1 MEDLLTGEKRKYF
14 DPRLYINTLS
24 GFLLAFIKMIES
36 AAAAA
41 GLILVLHRAR
51 LGALSLQELL
61 APLQQLSN
69 LVPAVDLSWLP
80 LIPLRYQL
88 AITFVI
94 LVLTILDGVG
104 LLLIRT
110 GASGGG
116 LVRFVHTVL
125 WIGHILMIIGVIFWT
140 VRVAGG
146 FGSAGRALRGQSSD
160 AAAAFG
166 LLGMSTY
173 LYGIAAVLG
182 LLYYGNY
189 HHDIRVVLKTV
200 EQEHRTREAA
210 AVGRNHLYGR
220 SFWMMLGSV
229 LYAAVSILLLIG
241 LLSADAKGS
250 AESAA
255 VIRSVMYVTV
265 FLAANALYA
274 VLEFLK
280 YAALCRCMRN
290 FRKVHR

>member
-69 LVPAVDLSWLP
+69 LVPAADLPTLP
-80 LIPLRYQL
+80 LIPLRYQPV
-88 AITFVI
+88 IPFVI
-94 LVLTILDGVG
+94 LVLTILDGIG
-104 LLLIRT
+104 LLMIRT

-116 LVRFVHTVL
+116 LVRLVHTVL
-125 WIGHILMIIGVIFWT
+125 WIGHILMILGVIFWT
-140 VRVAGG
+140 VRLAAG
-146 FGSAGRALRGQSSD
+146 FGDAGLALRGQSSD

-166 LLGMSTY
+166 LLGAGTY
-173 LYGIAAVLG
+173 LYGIAAVLV
-182 LLYYGNY
+182 LLFYCNY

-200 EQEHRTREAA
+200 GQEHRTREAA
-210 AVGRNHLYGR
+210 EVGRNHLYGR
-220 SFWMMLGSV
+220 SFWMMLGSALYTAATV
-229 LYAAVSILLLIG
+229 LIFIALLP
-241 LLSADAKGS
+241 AEPKTS
-250 AESAA
+250 AETAA
-255 VIRSVMYVTV
+255 GKMTEMYGLMVFGANV
-265 FLAANALYA
+265 LFAFLA
-274 VLEFLK
+274 FLK
-280 YAALCRCMRN
+280 YAALRRCMRN
-290 FRKVHR
+290 FRRAHG